1 MITLFS
7 DLDNTLI
14 FSHRKEYNEEK
25 ILVEYIDGKEQSYIS
40 AKLAQFLKEC
50 SNISLIPITTRS
62 CEQYKRIFVLP
73 DMLHEQHALTCNG
86 GVLLIDGV
94 VDEEWLTD
102 SNQLSQDQSIEVQKI
117 LKKVREDSKAKK
129 IKVLQNFMFYFTC
142 DEVDEYYSEIKGNAN
157 LENVY
162 IGKDSRKIYVIA
174 SIINKGV
181 SVERYIHRFGI
192 KNYFT
197 AGDSEFDVSMLNLN
211 TIAIASADLT
221 GRLNN
226 ENVLYSECEW
236 LFQDINKLIK
246 CVIEEKDD

>member
-1 MITLFS
+1 
-7 DLDNTLI
+7 
-14 FSHRKEYNEEK
+14 
-25 ILVEYIDGKEQSYIS
+25 
-40 AKLAQFLKEC
+40 
-50 SNISLIPITTRS
+50 
-62 CEQYKRIFVLP
+62 
-73 DMLHEQHALTCNG
+73 
-86 GVLLIDGV
+86 
-94 VDEEWLTD
+94 
-102 SNQLSQDQSIEVQKI
+102 
-117 LKKVREDSKAKK
+117 
-129 IKVLQNFMFYFTC
+129 MFYFTC

>member
-117 LKKVREDSKAKK
+117 
-129 IKVLQNFMFYFTC
+129 
-142 DEVDEYYSEIKGNAN
+142 
-157 LENVY
+157 
-162 IGKDSRKIYVIA
+162 
-174 SIINKGV
+174 
-181 SVERYIHRFGI
+181 
-192 KNYFT
+192 
-197 AGDSEFDVSMLNLN
+197 
-211 TIAIASADLT
+211 
-221 GRLNN
+221 
-226 ENVLYSECEW
+226 
-236 LFQDINKLIK
+236 
-246 CVIEEKDD
+246 